1 MRLDDRTHLALT
13 MAVTAAAVSAA
24 FLLPLPA
31 FAEGASVAGSG
42 HEVSQTRAVGAFTSI
57 RVEGPVDVHAHPG
70 AAGNVTVRAE
80 DNLQPLIETALEG
93 QTLVVR
99 IARHASFTT
108 RRNLSVDVPF
118 AQLSALQIRGSGD
131 VSIDDLNGP
140 RFEASV
146 SGSGDL
152 RVERATLGTLVTD
165 IAGSGDMSFSGRADE
180 ARYAI
185 AGSGDVHAGGMEA
198 KKVTVTISGS
208 GDAEVNATESL
219 DASVSGSGD
228 IHYAG
233 HPSFV
238 GRHVHGSGDI
248 EPM

>member
-1 MRLDDRTHLALT
+1 MRFNARTHLVLT

-24 FLLPLPA
+24 FLLPVPA
-31 FAEGASVAGSG
+31 FAEGASLQGSG
-42 HEVSQTRAVGAFTSI
+42 HEVAQTRPVGTFTSL

-70 AAGNVTVRAE
+70 AAGNVVVHAE
-80 DNLQPLIETALEG
+80 DNLQPLIETTLEG

-99 IARHASFTT
+99 IARRASFTT
-108 RRNLSVDVPF
+108 WKHMSVDVPF
-118 AQLSALQIRGSGD
+118 GQLASLQIRGSGD
-131 VSIDDLNGP
+131 VTVDDLTAP
-140 RFEASV
+140 RFDASV

-152 RVERATLGTLVTD
+152 RIERATIGTLVTE
-165 IAGSGDMSFSGRADE
+165 IAGSGDMSFTGRADE

-185 AGSGDVHAGGMEA
+185 AGSGDVRAGSLVA
-198 KKVTVTISGS
+198 KKVVVSISGS

-228 IHYAG
+228 IRYAG